1 MSGLI
6 FFRTT
11 KLEKISKFYL
21 EEVGMSLWLDQGSCR
36 VFKTG
41 NMLLGFCK
49 REEPETEGIIT
60 FFFDSREEI
69 DAMYVK
75 FADSAENE
83 PRYNPDYDIYHFFC
97 RDPEGR
103 IIEFQRFESRMREYI
118 TASDNLVSR
127 RSIRKFAEETPD
139 RELLNRV
146 FEICRYSPTSM
157 NRQKYYYVVTENC
170 CKIKQLAKVRGKAT
184 APLAEA
190 PYVVAVC
197 CTPETK
203 RIQQD
208 ADIAATYLLLA
219 AHSQGLATCWM
230 TDMDRLEVKELLD
243 IPLEDYIT
251 CLTPLGFAAE
261 SKELPARREIE
272 EFIKFV

>member
-11 KLEKISKFYL
+11 RLEEVSRFYL

-36 VFKTG
+36 IFKAG
-41 NMLLGFCK
+41 NLLLGFCK
-49 REEPETEGIIT
+49 REESETEGIIT
-60 FFFDSREEI
+60 IFFDTREEV
-69 DAMYVK
+69 DAMYDK
-75 FADSAENE
+75 FADTAENK

-103 IIEFQRFESRMREYI
+103 VVEFQKFESRLNEYI
-118 TASDNLVSR
+118 TASDNLISR
-127 RSIRKFAEETPD
+127 RSIRTFTEQIPD
-139 RELLNRV
+139 IELLKRV

-157 NRQKYYYVVTENC
+157 NRQKYYYVVTDNHT
-170 CKIKQLAKVRGKAT
+170 KIKQLAKVRGNST
-184 APLAEA
+184 APLAGA

-219 AHSQGLATCWM
+219 AHCQGLATCWI
-230 TDMDRLEVKELLD
+230 TDMDRVEVKELLD
-243 IPLEDYIT
+243 IPLEDYVT

-261 SKELPARREIE
+261 SKDLPVRRKIE